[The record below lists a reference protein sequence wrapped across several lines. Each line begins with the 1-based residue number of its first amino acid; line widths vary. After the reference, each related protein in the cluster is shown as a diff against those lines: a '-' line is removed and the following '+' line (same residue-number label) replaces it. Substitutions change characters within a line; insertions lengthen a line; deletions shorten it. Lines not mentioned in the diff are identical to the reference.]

1 MPDRMPSGSV
11 AAMDDAEQA
20 EVDRLKAEQARLE
33 AEVGGLREQMSAEHA
48 AAERRKRHRI
58 RRVVAVALVVTTSL
72 MFTISAT
79 GVWARRNAL
88 NTDRWVSTVTPVAAD
103 PAVQE
108 AFGRYLTDQLMT
120 AIDPK
125 EFFESVLPERGQIL
139 AVPLTNALRGFVQ
152 DTVTEF
158 LGSDTFQNLWVEIN
172 TRAHTRLVDVLEGD
186 TRDVPGIEVQGDNV
200 VLNVIPVLNAILERI
215 GEESPEL
222 FGHTVNLPT
231 ISGDDAHEAIQ
242 KLSNALGRPLPDNF
256 GQFTVFDAAR
266 LHQVQDGVELFNRLV
281 VVAVI
286 LTIVL
291 LALTLWITPR
301 RRRTLIQL
309 CFGIALGIVVI
320 RRLALRSQD
329 DVVNLA
335 KPENREA
342 VKVISGAFVSSLLD
356 ASAWIIA
363 IAAIVAVIAI
373 LTGPYPWT
381 RKMRAG
387 VVTGAGVVVAS
398 GRAAVTHEVDDPA
411 ALWIAGHREVV
422 QGAAIVVGILAL
434 LLFDLSWLAILLIGL
449 LVVLVVVGAQRISDA
464 VTGGEDEDGELP
476 AAEAPEVPDV
486 PAGAPPAG
494 PA

>member
-1 MPDRMPSGSV
+1 
-11 AAMDDAEQA
+11 MDEAEQA
-20 EVDRLKAEQARLE
+20 EVERLKAEQARLE
-33 AEVGGLREQMSAEHA
+33 AEVGDLRDQMSAEHA

-88 NTDRWVSTVTPVAAD
+88 NTDRWVETVTPIARDVE
-103 PAVQE
+103 VQR
-108 AFGRYLTDQLMT
+108 ALGRYITDQVMT
-120 AIDPK
+120 AVDPK
-125 EFFESVLPERGQIL
+125 EFFESVLPERGQVL

-152 DTVTEF
+152 DKVTEF
-158 LGSDTFQNLWVEIN
+158 LATDNFSKLWVELN
-172 TRAHTRLVDVLEGD
+172 RRAHTRLVDVLEGD
-186 TRDVPGIEVQGDNV
+186 TRDVPGVQVQGDDV
-200 VLNVIPVLNAILERI
+200 VLNVIPVLNAVLARI

-231 ISGDDAHEAIQ
+231 ITVDEIPDEAIQ
-242 KLSNALGRPLPDNF
+242 RLEDALGRPLPENF
-256 GQFTVFDAAR
+256 GQFTIFDAAR
-266 LHQVQDGVELFNRLV
+266 LHQVQDAVDVFNKLV
-281 VVAVI
+281 VLAVI
-286 LTIVL
+286 LTVVL
-291 LALTLWITPR
+291 FALTLWITPR

-356 ASAWIIA
+356 ASAWILA

-411 ALWIAGHREVV
+411 AQWIAGHREVV

-449 LVVLVVVGAQRISDA
+449 LVVLVVVGAQRIADA

-476 AAEAPEVPDV
+476 EAEAPEVPDV
-486 PAGAPPAG
+486 PAGAPPAS

>member
-1 MPDRMPSGSV
+1 
-11 AAMDDAEQA
+11 MDEAEQA

-33 AEVGGLREQMSAEHA
+33 AEVGDLREQMSAEHA

-58 RRVVAVALVVTTSL
+58 RRVVAVALVVTTS
-72 MFTISAT
+72 MVFTIAAT

-88 NTDRWVSTVTPVAAD
+88 NTNRWVSTVTPVAAD

-120 AIDPK
+120 AVDP
-125 EFFESVLPERGQIL
+125 EQFFESVLPERGQIL

-152 DTVTEF
+152 DKVTEF
-158 LGSDTFQNLWVEIN
+158 LGTDTFQKLWVEIN
-172 TRAHTRLVDVLEGD
+172 TRAHTRLVDVLEGN
-186 TRDVPGIEVQGDNV
+186 TRQVPGVEVRGDNV

-215 GEESPEL
+215 GEQSPEL

-231 ISGDDAHEAIQ
+231 VSGEDAEEAIQ
-242 KLSNALGRPLPDNF
+242 KLSDALGRPLPDNF

-266 LHQVQDGVELFNRLV
+266 LHQVQDAVDVFNRLV
-281 VVAVI
+281 VLAVI
-286 LTIVL
+286 LAIVL
-291 LALTLWITPR
+291 FALTLWITPR

-309 CFGIALGIVVI
+309 CFGIALGIVLI

-356 ASAWIIA
+356 ASAWILA

-373 LTGPYPWT
+373 LTGPYPWA
-381 RKMRAG
+381 RKMRSG
-387 VVTGAGVVVAS
+387 VVTGSRVVVAS
-398 GRAAVTHEVDDPA
+398 GRAAVTHDVDDPGA
-411 ALWIAGHREVV
+411 QWVAGHREVV
-422 QGAAIVVGILAL
+422 QGGAIAVGILAL
-434 LLFDLSWLAILLIGL
+434 LVFDLPWLGILLLGL
-449 LVVLVVVGAQRISDA
+449 LVVAVVVGAQRIADA
-464 VTGGEDEDGELP
+464 VSGGEDEDGEVP
-476 AAEAPEVPDV
+476 EAEVPDV
-486 PAGAPPAG
+486 PAGAPPAS